1 MNGKRKIKFIVS
13 SAFWVLLLLAASSV
27 VAQTTTSCG
36 NCRNP
41 NDAQDRSY
49 CDPTINQCVRQTA
62 ECAPYFVD
70 AQGNQNLCQPNYGR
84 DPQTGQCL
92 YRAKVC
98 NNPTGCFNSSCN
110 PTTGNCELVT
120 DDPRAVF
127 ICGGSDSACSTPP
140 QGCPDDTCRKFVCD
154 PDAGSQNCATLVTNN
169 CYASNPSTCQVG
181 VPISNEQDIT
191 EFSCQIGNGCVYTAT
206 VCAPP
211 ADPCQEL
218 VRDPNTT
225 GCCTYRARDCAAE
238 FGNNPNFTYSC
249 DPTATNSVCIAT
261 PKPPP
266 PPQIGPPTTQEQCK
280 DDGWRRFNFPRTF
293 RNQGDCIQ
301 FVNTGR

>member
-1 MNGKRKIKFIVS
+1 MNSKRRSTLMMTLALWALV
-13 SAFWVLLLLAASSV
+13 LLAATASSA
-27 VAQTTTSCG
+27 VAQQTTSCG
-36 NCRNP
+36 TCRNP

-49 CDPTINQCVRQTA
+49 CDPATGQCVQQTA
-62 ECAPYFVD
+62 PCPPYFVD

-92 YRAKVC
+92 YRAKIC

-120 DDPRAVF
+120 DDPRARF
-127 ICGGSDSACSTPP
+127 ICGGNDNACSS
-140 QGCPDDTCRKFVCD
+140 QGCPRGECSYFACD
-154 PDAGSQNCATLVTNN
+154 PDAGTQNCATLVPNN
-169 CYASNPSTCQVG
+169 CYATNPSACQVG
-181 VPISNEQDIT
+181 VPINNEQDIT

-225 GCCTYRARDCAAE
+225 GCCTYRPRDCAAE
-238 FGNNPNFTYSC
+238 FGNNPNYTYSC
-249 DPTATNSVCIAT
+249 DPTATNGVCKAT
-261 PKPPP
+261 PK
-266 PPQIGPPTTQEQCK
+266 IGPPTDKEQCK
-280 DDGWRRFNFPRTF
+280 NGGWQRFNYPRTF
-293 RNQGDCIQ
+293 KNEGDCIQ
-301 FVNTGR
+301 FVNTGK